1 MSLRYRILA
10 AGVSLALAFALAPG
24 VALGQQASARIV
36 VIDGDRVTTE
46 TAIGRQVREQLQASA
61 ERWQQQVA
69 DIQSELQALRQ
80 RLDSQRL
87 TLGPDALAELGSQVE
102 EAQVR
107 LQRTQD
113 DARRALDREQAAG
126 VEQVNAVLVPALEAM
141 AAERGYDLVLDSR
154 MTQTGGMLYFS
165 QAIDI
170 TDEFIERV
178 NAATPE
184 PESGS

>member
-1 MSLRYRILA
+1 MSLRFRILA
-10 AGVSLALAFALAPG
+10 IGATLALALSVVPGTTLAQEAG
-24 VALGQQASARIV
+24 LRIV

-46 TAIGRQVREQLQASA
+46 TAVGRRVREQLQASA
-61 ERWQQQVA
+61 DRWEQRVSE
-69 DIQSELQALRQ
+69 IQSELQTLRQ

-87 TLGPDALAELGSQVE
+87 TLGQDALAQLSSQVE

-107 LQRTQD
+107 LERTQD
-113 DARRALDREQAAG
+113 DARRALQREQADG
-126 VEQVNAVLVPALEAM
+126 IEQVNAVLVPALEEL

-154 MTQTGGMLYFS
+154 MTQTGGMLYYS

-184 PESGS
+184 PGGGS